1 MYSLKEN
8 EEAGEMKAVCTDDR
22 KSSADG
28 TDQISIRCDGVTPTT
43 AMFSVGGTLG
53 DGNGA
58 AHSGL

>member
-1 MYSLKEN
+1 
-8 EEAGEMKAVCTDDR
+8 MKAVCTDDR